1 MDHFYY
7 KQSIPEIS
15 IIFRRGMEAV
25 LPSSTKTLRDSL
37 EKEGIT
43 FSFPLDSKDLHRS
56 AITDSS
62 SIFPLDSDDDDDE
75 TFMLDG
81 AKRASSK
88 RKIRKVVDGRLNK
101 DKMSATMRDQNQI
114 KTISIKGSMMVHQL
128 IDYLL
133 MQEDLRSSIILPQLV
148 APGPFLHGTML
159 KLEVSFTTKAL
170 IDGSH
175 SLKVVPSPLS
185 SHLPPIPIHSPLKSM
200 IKEYAIE
207 VRGDHFVPDDMMNS
221 LNNKSL

>member
-1 MDHFYY
+1 MEHFYY
-7 KQSIPEIS
+7 KQSIPDIS
-15 IIFRRGMEAV
+15 IIFRKGMEV
-25 LPSSTKTLRDSL
+25 LLPSSTKTLRDSL
-37 EKEGIT
+37 EREGIT
-43 FSFPLDSKDLHRS
+43 FSFPLDSEDFHRS
-56 AITDSS
+56 AITS
-62 SIFPLDSDDDDDE
+62 SIFPLDSDDDEDDE
-75 TFMLDG
+75 TFMLNG
-81 AKRASSK
+81 AKNVSSK

-101 DKMSATMRDQNQI
+101 DKMSETMRDQNQV

-148 APGPFLHGTML
+148 APEPFLHGTML

-185 SHLPPIPIHSPLKSM
+185 SHFPPISIHAPLKAM
-200 IKEYAIE
+200 VEEYAIE
-207 VRGDHFVPDDMMNS
+207 VRGDHFVPDEKMNS